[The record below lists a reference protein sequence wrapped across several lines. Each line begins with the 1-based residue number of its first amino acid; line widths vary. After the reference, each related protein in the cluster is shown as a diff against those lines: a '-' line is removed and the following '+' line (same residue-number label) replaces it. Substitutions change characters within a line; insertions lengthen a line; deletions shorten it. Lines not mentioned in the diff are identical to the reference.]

1 MLAQITPPA
10 KWSYAPGPTGH
21 PLYLREIPCGF
32 AARGGNRS
40 KGYYSGSNDF
50 HDVAWNRYDS
60 DNAAHPVAT
69 KSPTNLTSKV
79 ARTLEGKVCVGVSS
93 LDKK

>member
-10 KWSYAPGPTGH
+10 KWSYAPGAVKFVSYAPGPTGH
-21 PLYLREIPCGF
+21 PLYLRGIPCGF

-50 HDVAWNRYDS
+50 HDVSWNRYDS

-69 KSPTNLTSKV
+69 KSPTNLASKV
-79 ARTLEGKVCVGVSS
+79 ADSRG
-93 LDKK
+93 